1 VGVLRVGAR
10 YVGAVL
16 LRVGV
21 LRVGARYVGVVLLRV
36 GVTDLVGVRLVGVV
50 RVGVER
56 TGALRTGALRTGAL
70 RTGVALLALLVP
82 LLLVAPRVWLSTL
95 SANIP
100 RTVGRRMKM
109 AVLWFMGAPV
119 VGDAVFLRKSDTV
132 DQYDVTIEKID
143 T

>member
-1 VGVLRVGAR
+1 VLRVGAR
-10 YVGAVL
+10 YVGVVL
-16 LRVGV
+16 VRVGV
-21 LRVGARYVGVVLLRV
+21 LRVGARYVGVFLARV
-36 GVTDLVGVRLVGVV
+36 GVTDLVGVRLVGVA

-70 RTGVALLALLVP
+70 RTGLTLLALLVL
-82 LLLVAPRVWLSTL
+82 LLLVAPRVWPRTW

-132 DQYDVTIEKID
+132 DQYDVSIYKID